1 MQWLYAISLALGLLG
16 LLGIAACGVYV
27 AFTFYV
33 DHRLASAG
41 EAAKASSLR
50 AATVA
55 AALEAELAIDYAPST
70 KQWSGFTVG
79 ELPLKMLTYRQY
91 ECLEDA
97 RYGFTIVGVT
107 KLEKH
112 HVQPLKTRAHGKK
125 TVTSLAKHGFLVG
138 DDEQGF
144 SITDHGLNALV
155 VCSVRY

>member
-1 MQWLYAISLALGLLG
+1 MQWLYVISLALGLLG
-16 LLGIAACGVYV
+16 LLGIAAYGVYV
-27 AFTFYV
+27 AFIFYA
-33 DHRLASAG
+33 DHRLASADK
-41 EAAKASSLR
+41 AAKASSPR

-55 AALEAELAIDYAPST
+55 AALEAELNIDYAPST
-70 KQWSGFTVG
+70 KQWSGSTVG
-79 ELPLKMLTYRQY
+79 QLPLKMLTYRQY

-112 HVQPLKTRAHGKK
+112 NVQPLKTRAHGKK
-125 TVTSLAKHGFLVG
+125 TVASLANHGFLVG

-144 SITDHGLNALV
+144 SITDHGLNALA